1 MIFPPQCIKARPV
14 LKVSCFFSF
23 LEKANCAS
31 ERISQFVMSQD
42 FAVDVKQL
50 IADRDAGKRQP
61 EGVAGGFSHAN
72 KRLRS
77 ALEANPSSVIE
88 CVVPKSRC
96 RRPGERKHKGRAKQK
111 R

>member
-1 MIFPPQCIKARPV
+1 MIFSPQRKSKAGV
-14 LKVSCFFSF
+14 KSFLFFSF

-88 CVVPKSRC
+88 CVVPKFRC
-96 RRPGERKHKGRAKQK
+96 PLPW
-111 R
+111 

>member
-14 LKVSCFFSF
+14 LKSFLFFCF

-50 IADRDAGKRQP
+50 IADRDAGKRSQK
-61 EGVAGGFSHAN
+61 AWRAD
-72 KRLRS
+72 S
-77 ALEANPSSVIE
+77 ATRISGSGA
-88 CVVPKSRC
+88 
-96 RRPGERKHKGRAKQK
+96 H
-111 R
+111 

>member
-1 MIFPPQCIKARPV
+1 MHKSKAGV
-14 LKVSCFFSF
+14 KKFLVFLF

-96 RRPGERKHKGRAKQK
+96 RPPW
-111 R
+111 